1 MSDSDIQFLKNLKLT
16 LWSVTGVLVSAIM
29 LAGVAFYFNAQND
42 IKQNSIDI
50 EELKKDNVLLKAEY
64 VPEKVF
70 KLTLENIE
78 FQLKELNKKI
88 DKDVRY

>member
-1 MSDSDIQFLKNLKLT
+1 MSDSDIQFLKNLKVT
-16 LWSVTGVLVSAIM
+16 LWSATGVLATTIL
-29 LAGVAFYFNAQND
+29 LANVAFYFNAQND

-88 DKDVRY
+88 DRDVRY